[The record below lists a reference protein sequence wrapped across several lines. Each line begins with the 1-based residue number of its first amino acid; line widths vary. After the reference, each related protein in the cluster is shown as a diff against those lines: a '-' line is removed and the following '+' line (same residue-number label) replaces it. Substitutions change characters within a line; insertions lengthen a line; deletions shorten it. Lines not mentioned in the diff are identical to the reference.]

1 MNIRIKSM
9 VVPVAFVA
17 LAAGATALQA
27 QPMEESSVRASRIET
42 TSVVVPLGDLDL
54 GTAEDRQ
61 TLDYRLRAAAK
72 QVCGHEGYRLSGS
85 LSHYAKTRTCYDD
98 ALADA
103 RGQVS
108 DQSLQVV
115 AVTR

>member
-27 QPMEESSVRASRIET
+27 QTMEESSVRASRIGT

-54 GTAEDRQ
+54 GSAEDRQ
-61 TLDYRLRAAAK
+61 ILEYRLRAAAK
-72 QVCGHEGYRLSGS
+72 QVCGHEGIRRTGS
-85 LSHYAKTRTCYDD
+85 LSRYAKTRACYDE

-103 RGQVS
+103 HSQVS
-108 DQSLQVV
+108 EKSLQVV
-115 AVTR
+115 AFTR